1 MNSFVKQ
8 QHKLINRIK
17 YYAYKLLFPISFI
30 DIFKSGICI
39 YTNVNFYDSPKIYN
53 YLNDYNDLIIQCR
66 EYLIKLQ
73 KMTKWGLFNDSHI
86 LLKIKIE
93 FLIKNINIYKN
104 LILKFMKNNEN
115 KNENKN
121 NKNNKIYDISYRNYL
136 KKDNIL
142 LFMNIYKTNDKYI
155 LMNGNDISS
164 VSEYYI
170 DSLFS
175 INFTTSINH
184 INYQLYKCDQLF
196 KSEIY

>member
-1 MNSFVKQ
+1 MNSFVRK

-30 DIFKSGICI
+30 DIFKSSICI

-53 YLNDYNDLIIQCR
+53 YLNDYNDLIIQSR
-66 EYLIKLQ
+66 ELLIKL
-73 KMTKWGLFNDSHI
+73 KEMTKWGLFSNSHI
-86 LLKIKIE
+86 LLKIKTE
-93 FLIKNINIYKN
+93 FLIKTINIYKN
-104 LILKFMKNNEN
+104 LILKFIRNY
-115 KNENKN
+115 ENKN
-121 NKNNKIYDISYRNYL
+121 NKNNKIYDISYGNYL

-155 LMNGNDISS
+155 LINGNDISS

-175 INFTTSINH
+175 INFNISINH
-184 INYQLYKCDQLF
+184 IKYPLYKCDQLL

>member
-1 MNSFVKQ
+1 MNSFVRQ

-30 DIFKSGICI
+30 DIFKSSICI

-53 YLNDYNDLIIQCR
+53 YLNDYNDLIIQSR
-66 EYLIKLQ
+66 ELLIKL
-73 KMTKWGLFNDSHI
+73 KEMTKWGLFSDSHI
-86 LLKIKIE
+86 LLKIKTE
-93 FLIKNINIYKN
+93 FLIKIINIHRN
-104 LILKFMKNNEN
+104 LILKFIRDVEN
-115 KNENKN
+115 K
-121 NKNNKIYDISYRNYL
+121 NKNNKIYDISYGNYL

-155 LMNGNDISS
+155 LINGNNISA

-175 INFTTSINH
+175 INFSISKNH
-184 INYQLYKCDQLF
+184 IRYPLYNCDQLL